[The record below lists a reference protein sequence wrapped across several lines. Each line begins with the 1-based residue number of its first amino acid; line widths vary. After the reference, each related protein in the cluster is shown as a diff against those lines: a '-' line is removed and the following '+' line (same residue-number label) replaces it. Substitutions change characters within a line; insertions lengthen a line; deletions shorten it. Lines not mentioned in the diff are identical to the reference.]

1 MVGWGVFKSLLIV
14 MQHFCMTYV
23 DDLRYGLGRRYR
35 PETLAERQG
44 PQARG
49 VFTLQYPRERLPLPE
64 RSRNLPFLVTDAA
77 TEALRCTAC
86 GICTQVCPSQCIWIE
101 RAVDAETGRPLRR
114 PAQYHLDIS
123 LCMGCGFCAEFCPFD
138 AIKMD
143 MDYEL
148 ASYAR
153 PGFLDAAQLAR
164 PEAYHAALHPTAY
177 AAEQARK
184 SK

>member
-1 MVGWGVFKSLLIV
+1 MVGWGVVKSLLIV
-14 MQHFCMTYV
+14 LRHFWGTYL
-23 DDLRYGLGRRYR
+23 DDLRYGPGRRYR
-35 PETLAERQG
+35 AEALARRQG

-49 VFTLQYPRERLPLPE
+49 VFTVQYPRERLPLPE
-64 RSRNLPFLVTDAA
+64 RSRNLPFLTLDAQ

-86 GICTQVCPSQCIWIE
+86 GICTQVCPVQCIWIE

-123 LCMGCGFCAEFCPFD
+123 LCMSCGFCAEFCPFD
-138 AIKMD
+138 AIRMGS
-143 MDYEL
+143 DYEV

-164 PEAYHAALHPTAY
+164 
-177 AAEQARK
+177 K
-184 SK
+184 V